1 MSKQRLCGVKLW
13 SFQRNDTSELFAVC
27 TLCYI
32 FLCFLFPVLL
42 LQLLFCCCWIKSIER
57 VWSSPRDVQL
67 KHAVCW
73 LLIKSLSVTF
83 PSVLE
88 KGKILQ
94 HKQKSRNVVQNQFE
108 SKMSHTTL
116 TALKNI
122 ATRFISFY
130 IKVEFLLDS
139 QHCKLLLHRAC
150 RVGGQCTLNS
160 FNSKCKLKLP
170 R

>member
-13 SFQRNDTSELFAVC
+13 SFQRNHTSELFAVC

-94 HKQKSRNVVQNQFE
+94 HKQKKQKCG
-108 SKMSHTTL
+108 SKSIREQDVSHNADSVKKYCNT
-116 TALKNI
+116 I
-122 ATRFISFY
+122 HFFFIS
-130 IKVEFLLDS
+130 K
-139 QHCKLLLHRAC
+139 R
-150 RVGGQCTLNS
+150 S
-160 FNSKCKLKLP
+160 FF
-170 R
+170 